1 MRNICILLRYKNI
14 FHIFK
19 QTVNKEDSAS
29 FSFGFIYRE
38 VKVFCVKVEGFGCW
52 MQTIDLIIK
61 RGTME
66 AYLAARLVLFLLAT
80 RLGTLLICGTECL
93 VSSWP
98 FVEKFSEL
106 SLEKRERVL
115 QKQFRNWF
123 LTPIRAA
130 FVYIKVAFLFCF
142 FSRVCLISSVFF
154 TT

>member
-1 MRNICILLRYKNI
+1 
-14 FHIFK
+14 
-19 QTVNKEDSAS
+19 
-29 FSFGFIYRE
+29 
-38 VKVFCVKVEGFGCW
+38 

-66 AYLAARLVLFLLAT
+66 AYLATRLVLFLLAT
-80 RLGTLLICGTECL
+80 RLGTLLICGTESL

-123 LTPIRAA
+123 FTPIRAA

-142 FSRVCLISSVFF
+142 FSRVFLKSSVFHYKICLQSHRF
-154 TT
+154 TCIYFTFCVRILGIAEMKH